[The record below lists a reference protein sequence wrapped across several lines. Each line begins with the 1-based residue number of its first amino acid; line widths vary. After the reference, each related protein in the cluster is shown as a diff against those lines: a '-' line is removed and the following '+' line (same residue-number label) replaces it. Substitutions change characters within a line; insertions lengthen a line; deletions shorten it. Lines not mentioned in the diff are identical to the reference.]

1 MSIAYEVNRKIS
13 GEQLAAVFSA
23 SGIRRP
29 VQDLGRM
36 TRMLEHADI
45 LVTAWAGDRLVGVAR
60 TITDYAYCA
69 YLSDLAVDKEFQKQG
84 IGKELVKVTR
94 QTLGDEAMLLLLS
107 APEAMEYYPKLGFD
121 KLNNAFQ
128 INRVR

>member
-1 MSIAYEVNRKIS
+1 MNITYEVNRKIS
-13 GEQLAAVFSA
+13 GEQLATVFSA

-29 VQDLGRM
+29 VQDIGRM
-36 TRMLEHADI
+36 TRMLENADI
-45 LVTAWAGDRLVGVAR
+45 LVTAWVGHRLVGVAR

-69 YLSDLAVDKEFQKQG
+69 YLSDLAVDKKFQKQG

-94 QTLGDEAMLLLLS
+94 QTLGEEPMLLLLS
-107 APEAMEYYPKLGFD
+107 APEAMEYYPKIGFD